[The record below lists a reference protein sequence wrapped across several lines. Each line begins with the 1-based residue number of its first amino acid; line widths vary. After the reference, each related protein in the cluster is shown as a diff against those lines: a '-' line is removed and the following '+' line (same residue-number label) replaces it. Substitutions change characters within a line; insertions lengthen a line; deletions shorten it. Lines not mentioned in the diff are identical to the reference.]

1 LRTSIKPDNS
11 MKKSG
16 SHGTIRHEG
25 TVKQVEDD
33 SVLVRITS
41 NSACSGCHAEGVCN
55 ITGRE
60 EKIISVKGRYNVSPG
75 DNVTVQMN
83 ESMGMKAVVLSYIIP
98 LLIIIAGLVVF
109 SSLPLGEAVSGL
121 AALSLLLPYFLILY
135 IFRKN
140 INRSFSFTL
149 KI

>member
-1 LRTSIKPDNS
+1 

-16 SHGTIRHEG
+16 SHGTIQHAG
-25 TVKQVEDD
+25 TVKQVEDN
-33 SVLVRITS
+33 SVLVSIIS
-41 NSACSGCHAEGVCN
+41 NSACSGCHAEGICN
-55 ITGRE
+55 ISGKE
-60 EKIISVKGRYNVSPG
+60 EKIISVRGRYNVFPG
-75 DNVTVQMN
+75 DNVTVEMN
-83 ESMGMKAVVLSYIIP
+83 ESMGMKAVVLSYIMP
-98 LLIIIAGLVVF
+98 VFIIIAGLVVF
-109 SSLPLGEAVSGL
+109 SSLSISEAASGL